1 MPRVVRTAFPDDTSG
16 SPGFTR
22 RGRGGNRR
30 PVTCTRHKTIA
41 LSEQEWAAL
50 HELAGRWRITPSDF
64 LKRLL
69 LEQIVKAGMA

>member
-1 MPRVVRTAFPDDTSG
+1 MTRFPDDTVSNTG
-16 SPGFTR
+16 LPPK

-41 LSEQEWAAL
+41 LAEREWAAL
-50 HELAGRWRITPSDF
+50 HELASRSRITTSDY

-69 LEQIVKAGMA
+69 LERIVSAGL